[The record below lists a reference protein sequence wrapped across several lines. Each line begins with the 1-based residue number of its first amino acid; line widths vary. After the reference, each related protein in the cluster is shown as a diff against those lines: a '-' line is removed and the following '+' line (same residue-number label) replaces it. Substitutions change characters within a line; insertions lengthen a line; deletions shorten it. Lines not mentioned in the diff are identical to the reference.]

1 MDTTK
6 EVLFHPF
13 IEFIRATLEIITG
26 NYSYEAM
33 MRFLRCGFCAVAQ
46 KDLDACDNYL
56 MATGIRGHGA
66 WNKRWLRMPRQKSM
80 YDLEKLNEIREMI
93 ADVLEPVYEVFS
105 REDACVSDG
114 VLALYQL
121 LVRLDVEKQL
131 WQREQELL
139 EADEQ
144 TKSKEYGQI
153 FEIVMHLLEKYNLL
167 LGQEPLDAESFT
179 EVLDAG
185 LSAASVAVI
194 PPGYDSVTIGD
205 IERTRLN
212 HVKILFF
219 VGVNDGLIPK
229 SSNHGGIISEY
240 EREMLLE
247 SDIELAPGAREQAF
261 IQRFYLYRNL
271 TKPSRQLYMSYAKID
286 REGKAL
292 RPSYLVAVI
301 RRIFP
306 KLELKEYEEIEA
318 ADDFYTKEA
327 AADYLIHGKKDEAWF
342 ALAKW
347 FMDTDETENEKITGL
362 LTAAYCCY
370 KNTPISQA
378 VARALYGRRLEGSVT
393 RLERFAACAYAHYLQ
408 YGLQLRE
415 RETAG
420 FESVDMGN
428 LYHEALERYSRK
440 LEASEYDWFGVPDEA
455 RSLMA
460 AEAMDEALEGY
471 PNASLS
477 DSAQN
482 MHQTKRMKDIFDQ
495 TVWALTKQVRAGAFV
510 PTDFEIRFSELEQ
523 SAALEY
529 ELANDVQMRLTG
541 RIDRLD
547 TYEDEQKLC
556 VKVIDYKSGNTRFDL
571 IKIYQG
577 LQLQLVVYMNAA
589 MELADKKHPKKEIL
603 PGGILYYHIDDPVLE
618 TEENI
623 SESEAEH
630 ALLMALRPDGLV
642 NADETIYRGMDAD
655 FEGKSEV
662 IPVELKKSGE
672 ISMARSHVATTDEF
686 ALIQRYVTAEIKRQG
701 QQIYAGDV
709 SVNPYQNGTECS
721 CNYCPCLLYTS
732 PSPRD

>member
-1 MDTTK
+1 
-6 EVLFHPF
+6 
-13 IEFIRATLEIITG
+13 
-26 NYSYEAM
+26 
-33 MRFLRCGFCAVAQ
+33 
-46 KDLDACDNYL
+46 
-56 MATGIRGHGA
+56 
-66 WNKRWLRMPRQKSM
+66 M
-80 YDLEKLNEIREMI
+80 YDLEKLNEIRENV
-93 ADVLEPVYEVFS
+93 ADILEPVYEVFS

-271 TKPSRQLYMSYAKID
+271 TKPSRQLYMSYARID

-455 RSLMA
+455 RCLMA

-589 MELADKKHPKKEIL
+589 MELADKKHPKKEII

-701 QQIYAGDV
+701 QQIYTGDV

-721 CNYCPCLLYTS
+721 CNYCPYASVCGIGGKIPGYGYRHMENLSKDDVFDHMETDLA
-732 PSPRD
+732 RQE

>member
-1 MDTTK
+1 
-6 EVLFHPF
+6 
-13 IEFIRATLEIITG
+13 
-26 NYSYEAM
+26 
-33 MRFLRCGFCAVAQ
+33 
-46 KDLDACDNYL
+46 
-56 MATGIRGHGA
+56 
-66 WNKRWLRMPRQKSM
+66 
-80 YDLEKLNEIREMI
+80 
-93 ADVLEPVYEVFS
+93 
-105 REDACVSDG
+105 
-114 VLALYQL
+114 
-121 LVRLDVEKQL
+121 
-131 WQREQELL
+131 
-139 EADEQ
+139 
-144 TKSKEYGQI
+144 
-153 FEIVMHLLEKYNLL
+153 
-167 LGQEPLDAESFT
+167 
-179 EVLDAG
+179 
-185 LSAASVAVI
+185 
-194 PPGYDSVTIGD
+194 
-205 IERTRLN
+205 
-212 HVKILFF
+212 
-219 VGVNDGLIPK
+219 
-229 SSNHGGIISEY
+229 
-240 EREMLLE
+240 MLLE

-271 TKPSRQLYMSYAKID
+271 TKPSRQLYMSYARID

-589 MELADKKHPKKEIL
+589 MELADKKHPKKEII

-701 QQIYAGDV
+701 QQIYTGDV

-721 CNYCPCLLYTS
+721 CNYCPYASVCGIGGKIPGYGYRHMENLSKDDVFDHMETDLA
-732 PSPRD
+732 RQE